1 MYGWSKVLVFALLIK
16 VPQHSS
22 TGISTMISVAEPW
35 SARQKQALYF
45 TRTYTSTLTVCAKN
59 SYYKYER
66 TSNFLYGFLFTKAG
80 ARLVFHLHLFPAQSD
95 ICVQL
100 AWVDKMLKEYS
111 CHRISR
117 RWPFV
122 LLTHVINVCTLNSY
136 ILFKKRFSE
145 SKMTKCTFLKELG
158 SALVRPQVQ
167 KRAAP
172 PRSRLS
178 YSVQVALQAG
188 CVRWASASWEI
199 TGC

>member
-1 MYGWSKVLVFALLIK
+1 MGSFLTPGWA
-16 VPQHSS
+16 
-22 TGISTMISVAEPW
+22 
-35 SARQKQALYF
+35 
-45 TRTYTSTLTVCAKN
+45 TVCAKN

-66 TSNFLYGFLFTKAG
+66 TSNFLYGFSFTKAG
-80 ARLVFHLHLFPAQSD
+80 ARLVFHLHLVPARSD

-178 YSVQVALQAG
+178 SSVQVVLQAC
-188 CVRWASASWEI
+188 CVR
-199 TGC
+199 